1 MKGSIAFVVKTVWV
15 KSPPHSPPPLV
26 VDPVQEMHSV
36 FNIWLSFPPS
46 VHCYE
51 FL

>member
-1 MKGSIAFVVKTVWV
+1 MN
-15 KSPPHSPPPLV
+15 HPPPRSSSSSFV

-36 FNIWLSFPPS
+36 FNMALSFPPS

-51 FL
+51 F